1 MSDDTARRILDAAA
15 EVFAERGL
23 GATLADISAHAGI
36 GVATVYRRFP
46 NKDQL
51 ILTLFQERFADWERR
66 AAAAA
71 DAEDIEAAFVRY
83 FEESIDALVRDRGF
97 RDLVAGAYTATA
109 GWARGTPPDPLYALF
124 ARTEAGMRDK
134 HIRLVQRAQAAG
146 VLRADI
152 DASDMLVL
160 TMSVQATAG
169 LGAAAR
175 RPDIH
180 RRVLGIV
187 LDGLRPARIGPTP
200 LPVPPL
206 NDHDLQPAPT
216 TSQAEVGGEAG

>member
-1 MSDDTARRILDAAA
+1 M
-15 EVFAERGL
+15 
-23 GATLADISAHAGI
+23 
-36 GVATVYRRFP
+36 
-46 NKDQL
+46 
-51 ILTLFQERFADWERR
+51 
-66 AAAAA
+66 
-71 DAEDIEAAFVRY
+71 RY
-83 FEESIDALVRDRGF
+83 FEESAGALVHDRGF

-109 GWARGTPPDPLYALF
+109 GWARGTPPDPLYTLF
-124 ARTEAGMRDK
+124 ARTEELCATTTP
-134 HIRLVQRAQAAG
+134 LVRRAQAAG

-169 LGAAAR
+169 LAAAAR

-187 LDGLRPARIGPTP
+187 LDGLRPARTEPTP

-206 NDHDLQPAPT
+206 TDKDLHPNPPHPAR
-216 TSQAEVGGEAG
+216 A

>member
-1 MSDDTARRILDAAA
+1 MPDDTARRVLAAAA
-15 EVFAERGL
+15 EAFAERGL
-23 GATLADISAHAGI
+23 DATLADIAARAGI
-36 GVATVYRRFP
+36 GVASVYRRFP

-51 ILTLFQERFADWERR
+51 IMALFAERFAYWERQ
-66 AAAAA
+66 AAVAA
-71 DAEDIEAAFVRY
+71 DAVDIETAFVRY
-83 FEESIDALVRDRGF
+83 FEESADALVRDRGF

-109 GWARGTPPDPLYALF
+109 GWARGAAPDPLYMLF
-124 ARTEAGMRDK
+124 ARTEAAMRDH
-134 HIRLVQRAQAAG
+134 HIRLVRRAQAAG

-169 LGAAAR
+169 LAAAAR

-187 LDGLRPARIGPTP
+187 LDGLRPARTEPTP

-206 NDHDLQPAPT
+206 TDEDLHRSPPATARPE
-216 TSQAEVGGEAG
+216 QEL